1 MTDSVM
7 ANFLTRIQ
15 KNALVPPFPIP
26 KCQKEHSS
34 LACVADSLYTVQRR
48 IIPTVGLLDTWA
60 NCNAG
65 CSSQESG
72 FRGLGLRI
80 RVSIDL
86 SGVNNL
92 ERPLHCHYKQ
102 SIIINCSL
110 CSRRDCRE
118 RVKLWQYIHL
128 CEFREKV
135 RQYCINKF
143 VRTTLLSENIISFEN
158 NTYILVK
165 KEGEELYAKAMIL

>member
-1 MTDSVM
+1 MTDSVI

-15 KNALVPPFPIP
+15 KNALDPPFPIP
-26 KCQKEHSS
+26 KCQKEHPS
-34 LACVADSLYTVQRR
+34 LACVADSLFTVQRR
-48 IIPTVGLLDTWA
+48 TIPIVGLLDTWA

-80 RVSIDL
+80 RVSVDL

-92 ERPLHCHYKQ
+92 ERLVHCHYKQ

-110 CSRRDCRE
+110 CSRPAGLLA
-118 RVKLWQYIHL
+118 RVKLWRYIHL
-128 CEFREKV
+128 CEFCEKV

-143 VRTTLLSENIISFEN
+143 VRTILLSKNIILFEN
-158 NTYILVK
+158 NTYIIVK
-165 KEGEELYAKAMIL
+165 KIGAKNSTRKQ